1 MPPQRAI
8 EMEELSQYFKM
19 PEKAVA
25 KHLGICLTSLKK
37 ICRQNGIHRWP
48 YRKIKSLD
56 KKLRKL
62 ENAMVS
68 AKDDP
73 SMVHA
78 VSGYSVQSDC
88 SEFVDAASS
97 GASSPTPSAS
107 EASVATTPR
116 QVEWS
121 SGASSP
127 QPEGEVASAQPS
139 REASVAA
146 EQSASNDMRSVPVTF
161 SKPVSGQPIKVEL
174 SLSADM
180 LKQMADGTQNF
191 TFMISSGANGETQL
205 SLNGGANPMPDEGAM
220 ESSLEES
227 FNREHLMHSDEEP
240 KGAVSVKEEQDIAQ
254 AEMSDEDIIA
264 MLADCASAPVA
275 VKAESFAQVI
285 ADNASAT
292 DNASMAAK
300 MSCLEPS
307 DAELM
312 AALAGCCGGS
322 SPFEQDF
329 EGEGHAG
336 AAEDSRGFAG
346 FYHDDDVMGCFSHGQ
361 VSGMED
367 FLGMHA

>member
-56 KKLRKL
+56 KQMRKL

-68 AKDDP
+68 SKEDP

-78 VSGYSVQSDC
+78 VSGYSVQNECCD
-88 SEFVDAASS
+88 FADVVSS

-116 QVEWS
+116 QLEWS

-127 QPEGEVASAQPS
+127 QPECEVTPGQQS
-139 REASVAA
+139 REACVVR
-146 EQSASNDMRSVPVTF
+146 EQNESNDVKSVPVTF
-161 SKPVSGQPIKVEL
+161 SKAVSGQPIKVEL

-180 LKQMADGTQNF
+180 LKQMADGTKNF
-191 TFMISSGANGETQL
+191 TFVVSSGVNGETQF
-205 SLNGGANPMPDEGAM
+205 SLNGAVSPKPVEAAAVSPMYEASG
-220 ESSLEES
+220 
-227 FNREHLMHSDEEP
+227 LMHYDEEP
-240 KGAVSVKEEQDIAQ
+240 KGAVSVKEEHDITH

-264 MLADCASAPVA
+264 MLADCASAPV

-285 ADNASAT
+285 ADRASAA
-292 DNASMAAK
+292 DSASVASK

-312 AALAGCCGGS
+312 AALAGCCGGQ

-329 EGEGHAG
+329 GDQGQD
-336 AAEDSRGFAG
+336 AANEDGQGFQDL
-346 FYHDDDVMGCFSHGQ
+346 YQDEDDMMGCFTHGQ
-361 VSGMED
+361 VPGMED